1 MTANHIVRYRDIVLH
16 HIEDVISMKMV
27 RVLIQVPATLK
38 AKLDAQRKGGTTT
51 SWFVRHLIEQ
61 HFKQERRKPATE
73 FTRVN

>member
-1 MTANHIVRYRDIVLH
+1 
-16 HIEDVISMKMV
+16 MKMV

-61 HFKQERRKPATE
+61 HFKQERRKPAT
-73 FTRVN
+73 